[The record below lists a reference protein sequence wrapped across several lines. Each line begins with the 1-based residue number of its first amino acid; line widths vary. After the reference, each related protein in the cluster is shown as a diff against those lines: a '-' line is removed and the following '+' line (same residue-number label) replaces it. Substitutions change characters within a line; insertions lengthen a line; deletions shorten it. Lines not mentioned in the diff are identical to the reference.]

1 MRLQSIELQDV
12 GPFGHLRK
20 DLVGQQIG
28 ITGPNGAGKSTLL
41 SAIYYAVTGDL
52 GRLGRGDAVN
62 TLRYKPQES
71 PFVRLHFYPEHMATD
86 PAVVLRKLP
95 ADGKDGARRLA
106 YGDRVW
112 TAQADLVEQFERWT
126 GLGTKAL
133 AEFVF
138 VPQGGL
144 DQVVR
149 APAPRRAEILQ
160 RVFGVAHAE
169 RICEAARERLARLPA
184 ATDAGVLATMRA
196 GAGEALAAADRA
208 TKAWENAPRPD
219 VNVER
224 LDRELLAAAA
234 AGESSH
240 QAKCAAEDALAAVV
254 AAAPIPPTDPKPT
267 PEDIESAQQ
276 LVHMW
281 QEFRKRMEAVT
292 TAQQLA
298 DDINARAATFSR
310 LPVPR
315 FPGTQ
320 PKPLE
325 ELVHLR
331 DRRYTYQVIADA
343 PTNGVVGVCPVCS
356 GSLSPDVADASEAVA
371 ALSRLDTL
379 EREFTVTQARYASEL
394 DAYYAYI
401 RNRNQFVKDAAD
413 AAERVEQLSAV
424 VGTAPDVSEAEA
436 VARLSKLRRSDV
448 EWATYARHAKDH
460 AARVVTAQNVVMQCP
475 VAPRI
480 PVDVVRAADQRLAA
494 SAVLRGQEAFLRA
507 RADALREAA
516 DASVE
521 TVRQAEGR
529 AAQAA
534 HVARWRDRVEEIRRV
549 FHRDAAPAAA
559 VRSCL
564 EGLTGDLNRRLTNLA
579 ATFRV
584 RMDGDGDLRADYRDG
599 TRTRSV
605 PADRTS
611 PGEGFVLGLAW
622 RLALLD
628 RYAPK
633 VGLLC
638 LDEPTTG
645 LDAER
650 VSALKSALEAWRPHG
665 SDRQFVIVTHE
676 RKLLPAFDT
685 VVDLKVG

>member
-20 DLVGQQIG
+20 DLVGQQVG

-52 GRLGRGDAVN
+52 GRLGRSDAVN

-71 PFVRLHFYPEHMATD
+71 PFVRLHFYPGHTTSD

-95 ADGKDGARRLA
+95 ADGKDGTRRLA
-106 YGDRVW
+106 YGDHVW

-184 ATDAGVLATMRA
+184 STDAGVLATMRA
-196 GAGEALAAADRA
+196 GAVEALAAADRA
-208 TKAWENAPRPD
+208 IKAWEDTPRPD

-224 LDRELLAAAA
+224 SDRELLAAAA
-234 AGESSH
+234 AGESAH
-240 QAKCAAEDALAAVV
+240 QARCAAEDALTAVV
-254 AAAPIPPTDPKPT
+254 AAAPIPPTEPKPT
-267 PEDIESAQQ
+267 SDDVGSAEQ
-276 LVHMW
+276 LVHTW
-281 QEFRKRMEAVT
+281 REFHKRMEAVT
-292 TAQQLA
+292 AAQQLA
-298 DDINARAATFSR
+298 NDINARAVVFGR

-315 FPGTQ
+315 HPGAQ
-320 PKPLE
+320 PKPSD

-343 PTNGVVGVCPVCS
+343 PTSGVAGVCPVCA
-356 GSLSPDVADASEAVA
+356 GNLAPDVADASAAVA

-379 EREFTVTQARYASEL
+379 ERDFSTAQATYTVAL
-394 DAYYAYI
+394 DAYHAYV
-401 RNRNQFVKDAAD
+401 RNRNQLVKDASD
-413 AAERVEQLSAV
+413 AAERVERLSAL
-424 VGTAPDVSEAEA
+424 VGASPSVPESEA
-436 VARLSKLRRSDV
+436 VAASSKLRRLSI
-448 EWATYARHAKDH
+448 EWSTYERHAKDH
-460 AARVVTAQNVVMQCP
+460 AVRVVTAQNVVMQCP
-475 VAPRI
+475 VVPRI
-480 PVDVVRAADQRLAA
+480 PINAVHAADQRLAA
-494 SAVLRGQEAFLRA
+494 SAVLRSQEASLRA

-516 DASVE
+516 DAAVE

-534 HVARWRDRVEEIRRV
+534 HVSRWRDRVEEIRRV
-549 FHRDAAPAAA
+549 FHRDAAPATA

-564 EGLTGDLNRRLTNLA
+564 EGLTDDLNRRLANLA
-579 ATFRV
+579 ASFRV
-584 RMDGDGDLRADYRDG
+584 RVDGDGDLRADYRDG